1 MWPEQR
7 GPGALGKRA
16 QLIAGIPPGW
26 RPEWEWVQRLP
37 LGEEVEVWAGR
48 RLPQTG
54 RPNGPAQGGGER
66 WRERTQVGR
75 FPGQGDE
82 QMCVYARV
90 SECMLVCVHSHVCMS
105 IFLTY

>member
-1 MWPEQR
+1 M
-7 GPGALGKRA
+7 
-16 QLIAGIPPGW
+16 GW
-26 RPEWEWVQRLP
+26 
-37 LGEEVEVWAGR
+37 EEVASDRKAKWAS
-48 RLPQTG
+48 TG
-54 RPNGPAQGGGER
+54 WSER